1 MRPDVR
7 HGTVQI
13 RKHDLAIRL
22 QQIKPHPEPKV
33 ELEQYTIPADLAAD
47 ILFAACY
54 TYGDIEQKN
63 VGDLGCGTG
72 RLGLGASLLGAKYV
86 VGVDLDRQS
95 LAIALQNSKS
105 SRLQVD
111 WILGDIRTLRG
122 AFDTVLMNP
131 PFGTKQL
138 HADVRFLETGMRLGS
153 VVYSIHK
160 SSTREFVLEW
170 LRRHEVQPEIIIA
183 TQLEIPHQF
192 RFHRKKK
199 ANVDIDVIRSLL
211 NH

>member
-1 MRPDVR
+1 MR